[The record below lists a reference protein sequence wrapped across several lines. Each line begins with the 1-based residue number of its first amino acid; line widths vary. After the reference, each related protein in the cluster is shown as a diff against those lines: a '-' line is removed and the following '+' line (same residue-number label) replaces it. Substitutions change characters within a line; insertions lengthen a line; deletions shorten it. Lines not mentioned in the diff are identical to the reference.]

1 MELAY
6 FCESPS
12 TNLGS
17 NLAVTI
23 YDIAREAKVGIGT
36 VSRVLNNSP
45 KVTPETRDRVIRVAT
60 RLKYQP
66 HAFAQALARKRSN
79 TLSAVIP
86 FFSNYFFIEVLKGV
100 QETLTAM
107 GYDLIIHG
115 ANTQAQLEDY
125 LSKSM
130 RKGRVDGTIIF
141 SLPLPEKFAKEFLEK
156 KIPLVLLDTFHPM
169 FDSIRV
175 DNTQGAKI
183 AVEHLISLGHK
194 DIGMLN
200 ANVKSIPARERL
212 LSFKETLKHHGLPIN
227 EKHIVCSQSNQND
240 GFSREAGYND
250 MKELLRS
257 GGKLPTAF
265 FVSSDIQA
273 IGALAALQEHNIRVP
288 DDVALVSF
296 DNIELSKYFGLTT
309 MSQPMYSM
317 GELAVKRM
325 LERIENPS
333 APVSSTNFIP
343 DLIVRSS
350 CGGNKNYVYQSE

>member
-1 MELAY
+1 M
-6 FCESPS
+6 
-12 TNLGS
+12 
-17 NLAVTI
+17 AVTI

-36 VSRVLNNSP
+36 VSRVLNNNP
-45 KVTPETRDRVIRVAT
+45 KVTAETRDRVMSVAT

-79 TLSAVIP
+79 TLSAIIP
-86 FFSNYFFIEVLKGV
+86 FFSNYFFIEVLQGV
-100 QETLTAM
+100 QETLTSL
-107 GYDLIIHG
+107 GFDLIIHG
-115 ANTQAQLEDY
+115 ANTQEQMEDY
-125 LSKSM
+125 LAKSM
-130 RKGRVDGTIIF
+130 RKGRVDGTLIF
-141 SLPLPEKFAKEFLEK
+141 SLPLPEKFVKEFIEK
-156 KIPLVLLDTFHPM
+156 KIPLVLLDTFHPL

-175 DNTQGAKI
+175 DNNQGAKI
-183 AVEHLISLGHK
+183 ALEHLISLGHK

-200 ANVKSIPARERL
+200 ANVRSIPARERL
-212 LSFKETLKHHGLPIN
+212 LSFRETMRHHSLPVD
-227 EKHIVCSQSNQND
+227 EKNIFISQSVRND

-250 MKELLRS
+250 MQELLKR

-273 IGALAALQEHNIRVP
+273 VGVLAALQEHSIRVP
-288 DDVALVSF
+288 QDVALVSF

-325 LERIENPS
+325 LERIENTS

-343 DLIVRSS
+343 DLVVRAS
-350 CGGNKNYVYQSE
+350 CGSIKNYSFHSE

>member
-1 MELAY
+1 M
-6 FCESPS
+6 
-12 TNLGS
+12 
-17 NLAVTI
+17 AVTI

-36 VSRVLNNSP
+36 VSRVLNNNP
-45 KVTPETRDRVIRVAT
+45 KVTAETRDRVMSVAT

-79 TLSAVIP
+79 TLSAIIP
-86 FFSNYFFIEVLKGV
+86 FFSNYFFIEVLQGV
-100 QETLTAM
+100 QETLTSL
-107 GYDLIIHG
+107 GFDLIIHG
-115 ANTQAQLEDY
+115 ANTQEQMEDY
-125 LSKSM
+125 LAKSM
-130 RKGRVDGTIIF
+130 RKGRVDGTLIF
-141 SLPLPEKFAKEFLEK
+141 SLPLPEKFVKEFIEK
-156 KIPLVLLDTFHPM
+156 KIPLVLLDTFHPL

-175 DNTQGAKI
+175 DNHQGAKI

-200 ANVKSIPARERL
+200 ANVRSIPARERL
-212 LSFKETLKHHGLPIN
+212 LSFRETMKHHDLPVD
-227 EKHIVCSQSNQND
+227 EKNIFISQSVRND

-250 MKELLRS
+250 MQELLKRGS
-257 GGKLPTAF
+257 KLPTAF

-273 IGALAALQEHNIRVP
+273 VGVLAALQEHNIRVP
-288 DDVALVSF
+288 QDVALVSF

-325 LERIENPS
+325 LERIENTS

-343 DLIVRSS
+343 DLVVRAS
-350 CGGNKNYVYQSE
+350 CGKEKNYIYQESN